1 MSKTEVV
8 CVSSRIPDPVR
19 EPYYRYDVFLRSLE
33 KLGVAPVVLGMNEPW
48 HGLMTKPNHFRTWL
62 RAGLNP
68 TSRIIIC
75 DSWDIVFAEHPDSI
89 GQRCE
94 DLFGDTIVF
103 NGEKGCW
110 PRAELADKFP
120 DQGTPWRYLNSGF
133 MCGPAENILYLLES
147 MELERIGVDRK
158 DGNRKIEPNDQGE
171 FQYAFTCQPVP
182 MVVDGKCQLA
192 QTLSACTMDE
202 FDLIHEDRM
211 IFNKITGTYP
221 GVFHFNGDSKNLLM
235 PAFMTK
241 LGL

>member
-1 MSKTEVV
+1 MYSTTVV
-8 CVSSRIPDPVR
+8 TVSSRVPT

-68 TSRIIIC
+68 TSRVIIC

-94 DLFGDTIVF
+94 FLFGDAIVF

-133 MCGPAENILYLLES
+133 MCGPASQILKLLES
-147 MELERIGVDRK
+147 MELEGIGVDRK
-158 DGNRKIEPNDQGE
+158 ENNRTIEPNDQGE

-202 FDLIHEDRM
+202 FDLSQDKPLKLIM
-211 IFNKITGTYP
+211 NKITGTYP
-221 GVFHFNGDSKNLLM
+221 GVFHFNGGSKNDLM

>member
-1 MSKTEVV
+1 MIMTTTVV
-8 CVSSRIPDPVR
+8 TVSSRFPT
-19 EPYYRYDVFLRSLE
+19 EPYYRYDVFLKSLD
-33 KLGVAPVVLGMNEPW
+33 KLGVVPVVLGMNEPW
-48 HGLMTKPNHFRTWL
+48 HGLMTKPNHFRAWL
-62 RAGLNP
+62 RASSP
-68 TSRIIIC
+68 TPRVIIC
-75 DSWDIVFAEHPDSI
+75 DSWDIAFAEHPDSI
-89 GQRCE
+89 NQRCE
-94 DLFGDTIVF
+94 DLFGDAVVF

-110 PRAELADKFP
+110 PRAELAEKFP

-133 MCGPAENILYLLES
+133 MCGPAVKILYLLES

-158 DGNRKIEPNDQGE
+158 ENNRKIEPNDQGE

-202 FDLIHEDRM
+202 FDLSHDR

-221 GVFHFNGDSKNLLM
+221 GVFHFNGGSKNDLM
-235 PAFMTK
+235 PAFLTK